1 MKTEKFKMLFLGDT
15 FYVIGDYNRIDQ
27 YEKVSDSFGIEV
39 LTNSSRWF
47 EEDVEIYID

>member
-1 MKTEKFKMLFLGDT
+1 MKTTKFKNINIGET
-15 FYVIGDYNRIDQ
+15 FYVIGGYNRIDQ
-27 YEKVSDSFGIEV
+27 YEKVSDSFAIEV

>member
-1 MKTEKFKMLFLGDT
+1 MKTTKFKMLFLGDT
-15 FYVIGDYNRIDQ
+15 FYVIGDYAKIDQ